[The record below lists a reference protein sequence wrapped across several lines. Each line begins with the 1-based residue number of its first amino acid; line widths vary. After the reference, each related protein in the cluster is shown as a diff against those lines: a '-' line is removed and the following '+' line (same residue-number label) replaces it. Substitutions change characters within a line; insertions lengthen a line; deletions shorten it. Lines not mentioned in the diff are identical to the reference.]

1 MDDPLGGRAVGW
13 PPYPGR
19 RRRGEALESA
29 IFAAAL
35 DQLAAVGYAAL
46 SMERVAAAART
57 GKASLYRRW
66 PSKQELVVDALH
78 HALPSVD
85 DLPDHGTVREDVL
98 DVLRR
103 MTLVINSPSG
113 CAIQALLGEVDRD
126 HAFVRAVHCQVIEP
140 RKRKMLEV
148 LRRAVERGEARP
160 ESVSGLVAEVGPA
173 MVIHQLLVNGPPVP
187 DDVVVAIVE
196 EVVLP
201 LLRPG

>member
-1 MDDPLGGRAVGW
+1 MDDPLGGTATGW
-13 PPYPGR
+13 PAYPGR
-19 RRRGEALESA
+19 RRRGEALENA
-29 IFAAAL
+29 IFTATL

-78 HALPSVD
+78 HALPAVD
-85 DLPDHGTVREDVL
+85 DLPDHGSVREDVL
-98 DVLRR
+98 ELLRR
-103 MTLVINSPSG
+103 MAGVINSPSG

-126 HAFVRAVHCQVIEP
+126 RAFVQAVHRQVIEP

-148 LRRAVERGEARP
+148 LRGAVERGEARP
-160 ESVSGLVAEVGPA
+160 EAVSGLVAEVGPA

-187 DDVVVAIVE
+187 DEVVVAIVD
-196 EVVLP
+196 EVVVP
-201 LLRPG
+201 LLRA